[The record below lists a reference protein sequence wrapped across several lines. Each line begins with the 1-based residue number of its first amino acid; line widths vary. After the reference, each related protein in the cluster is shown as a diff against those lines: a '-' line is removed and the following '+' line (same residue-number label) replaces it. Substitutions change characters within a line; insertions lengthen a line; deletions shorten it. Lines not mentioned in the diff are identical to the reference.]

1 MAFKMKGSPA
11 KLGTIQGTAGH
22 RSNVSAL
29 KKTYKEAYEGMEE
42 KDGKRT
48 DKYGNTYSSQKE
60 FEAAADKWWASEA
73 GQKKAASDK
82 KFSHRLTKIKKSDE
96 KTAEPKDTRTDKE
109 KAKAAKDQKKHENK
123 IAKMDKKYNEREENR
138 KVQDAKRSAKYAKEY
153 FGKGSAEH
161 TYEKYKAAKAKGEDL
176 AGSGGGKKAWFLGN
190 LRRKWNQKKQ
200 DRLKGKA
207 DRLAAEKQ
215 AAEDK
220 AIAEYNKNKKSP
232 AKKKDDRAKLNKLV
246 EKRSK
251 IKKNV
256 KERDEKN
263 TKFLHKIK
271 DKMADYRLKKIQE
284 KINKNPKAQ
293 EDLERSKFKKTWNK
307 EAKEA
312 KGTKNGKK
320 KTFPGVKSGETWG
333 K

>member
-1 MAFKMKGSPA
+1 MKGSPA

-48 DKYGNTYSSQKE
+48 DKHGNTYSSQKE

-82 KFSHRLTKIKKSDE
+82 SFSHRLTKINKSDE
-96 KTAEPKDTRTDKE
+96 KTAEMKTADEKDTRTDKE
-109 KAKAAKDQKKHENK
+109 KAKVAKEQKKHEK
-123 IAKMDKKYNEREENR
+123 TIGKMDKKYNEREENR
-138 KVQDAKRSAKYAKEY
+138 KVQDAKRGADYAKEY

-161 TYEKYKAAKAKGEDL
+161 TYEKYQAAKAKGEDL
-176 AGSGGGKKAWFLGN
+176 SGAGGGKKAWFFGN

-200 DRLKGKA
+200 DRLKGEA
-207 DRLAAEKQ
+207 DRLSNEKQ

-220 AIAEYNKNKKSP
+220 AIKEYNETKNKKSP
-232 AKKKDDRAKLNKLV
+232 ATKKDDRKKLNKLYY
-246 EKRSK
+246 KREE

-256 KERDEKN
+256 KTRDEKD
-263 TKFLHKIK
+263 TKFLHKTK
-271 DKMADYRLKKIQE
+271 DKIANYRLKKIQD

-293 EDLERSKFKKTWNK
+293 EDL
-307 EAKEA
+307 
-312 KGTKNGKK
+312 KNSKK
-320 KTFPGVKSGETWG
+320 KDTRTKKWLGR
-333 K
+333 